1 MPKLNYFS
9 LLILLFFNA
18 CPLAHAGELGE
29 QSLDS
34 IPPLPEVLTPVR
46 LKQPRT
52 EVPASVSVID
62 HDMIVASGIR
72 ELPELFRLVPG
83 MAVGAT
89 SGWDYKVSYH
99 GTSRYNSHRMQVLVD
114 GRSVY
119 QASLATIN
127 WADIPLAM
135 EDIERIEVTRGPDTA
150 AYGANAFLGIINI
163 ITRHPDDSPR
173 WRAKATIG
181 NKSTED
187 YYASTS
193 GKVGDSSY
201 RVTAVARRDSGF
213 DMKSDHSTDRRDS
226 KDPKFVE
233 GRWLMTP
240 NANWS
245 LDFQLGYKAGE
256 NTNDYRGKG
265 LNLDATPENEYVD
278 NYFAS
283 VNSQHFLTS
292 TNSLKWQLD
301 YTGTRDKHEWIACQA
316 ALSLSS
322 VFSPL
327 DQACGDVNANI
338 SSSRTDLD
346 VQDTWLSAGPYKLVS
361 GVHMQHQYANSE
373 TYYSGSITRNTYQ
386 VFGNFEYHFLP
397 QWIATL
403 AGSEEYMDLGQR
415 AFSPRVAL
423 LFLPTENQSFRA
435 VYSEA
440 IRSPDLF
447 EDRFQWHQIARN
459 VTVNGV
465 PFAQSID
472 QGTIYPPANVTFE
485 KIRSRELGYYGL
497 WFERKLSVDIKIFN
511 DSMTD
516 LITDPPQ
523 YSLGYNPINDSKVH
537 QNGVETEIEF
547 RLNETW
553 QTRFAA
559 SLIDSSSSPYDPLNN
574 YAYKQETLTPHKS
587 GAFALIYNFDQSL
600 QWSNFYYYQPID
612 GNTFSRWDTRIAKH
626 LPLASGTVTMAATF
640 QHYFDQRPDLLAD
653 NLYDGPNKFYFTVD
667 LSF

>member
-1 MPKLNYFS
+1 MPKLKHLQLLALPT
-9 LLILLFFNA
+9 LLI
-18 CPLAHAGELGE
+18 CPSLHAAELGE
-29 QSLDS
+29 RSFESL
-34 IPPLPEVLTPVR
+34 PLPEVLTPVR

-72 ELPELFRLVPG
+72 ELPELLRLVPG

-89 SGWDYKVSYH
+89 AGWDYKVSYH

-119 QASLATIN
+119 QAGLATIP
-127 WADIPLAM
+127 WDDIPLAM

-163 ITRHPDDSPR
+163 ISRHPDDSPH
-173 WRAKATIG
+173 WRAKATLG

-201 RVTAVARRDSGF
+201 RVSAVARRDSGF
-213 DMKSDHSTDRRDS
+213 DMKGNRTDRRDS
-226 KDPKFVE
+226 KDPKFID
-233 GRWLMTP
+233 GRWMVAP
-240 NANWS
+240 SENWT

-256 NTNDYRGKG
+256 NSNDYRGKG
-265 LNLDATPENEYVD
+265 INLDATPENEYVD

-283 VNSQHFLTS
+283 VNSQHFLTA

-301 YTGTRDKHEWIACQA
+301 YTGTRDKLEWVGCQA
-316 ALSLSS
+316 AAPLSPL
-322 VFSPL
+322 FSPT
-327 DQACGDVNANI
+327 DQVCGNLNRNI
-338 SSSRTDLD
+338 SNSKLDLD
-346 VQDTWLSAGPYKLVS
+346 VQDTWLSVGPYKLVS
-361 GVHMQHQYANSE
+361 GVHIQRQYANSE
-373 TYYSGSITRNTYQ
+373 TYYSGSISRSTYQ
-386 VFGNFEYHFLP
+386 LFGNFEYHFLP

-403 AGSEEYMDLGQR
+403 AGSEEYMDMGQR

-423 LFLPTENQSFRA
+423 LFLPTENHSFRA

-472 QGTIYPPANVTFE
+472 MGTIYPPSHVTFE
-485 KIRSRELGYYGL
+485 KIQSRELGYYGL
-497 WFERKLSVDIKIFN
+497 WLDRKIGFDIKIFN
-511 DSMTD
+511 DSMAD
-516 LITDPPQ
+516 LITDPPA
-523 YSLGYNPINDSKVH
+523 YSSGYNPINDAKVH
-537 QNGVETEIEF
+537 QNGVETEIDIRANEHWQG
-547 RLNETW
+547 RL
-553 QTRFAA
+553 AA
-559 SLIDSSSSPYDPLNN
+559 SLIDGRSSAYDPKNEH
-574 YAYKQETLTPHKS
+574 YIYKEETLTPQKS
-587 GAFALIYNFDQSL
+587 GAAGLIYHFNPSL
-600 QWSNFYYYQPID
+600 QWSNFYYYQPIFD
-612 GNTFSRWDTRIAKH
+612 NTFSRWDTRIAKR
-626 LPLASGTVTMAATF
+626 LPLASGTVTVAATF
-640 QHYFDQRPDLLAD
+640 QHYFDHRPDLLAD

-667 LSF
+667 LNF